1 MCYAD
6 LVSSTSLAPFQG
18 GQDDGYLRMNFRA
31 FSFAAENSDTVD
43 IVSFSYD
50 VTPDDIILMILYL
63 FELQRCTVQICAL
76 DVKGKKLDKKCA
88 NNRQCPA
95 GYHGACE
102 EPDCTKL
109 E

>member
-43 IVSFSYD
+43 IVSFFD
-50 VTPDDIILMILYL
+50 NIIIIIQTCFLAMYCSNLC
-63 FELQRCTVQICAL
+63 F
-76 DVKGKKLDKKCA
+76 G
-88 NNRQCPA
+88 
-95 GYHGACE
+95 CE
-102 EPDCTKL
+102 RKEA
-109 E
+109 

>member
-43 IVSFSYD
+43 IVSFSDD
-50 VTPDDIILMILYL
+50 VTLEDVIMLTLY
-63 FELQRCTVQICAL
+63 
-76 DVKGKKLDKKCA
+76 
-88 NNRQCPA
+88 
-95 GYHGACE
+95 
-102 EPDCTKL
+102 
-109 E
+109 

>member
-43 IVSFSYD
+43 IVSFFD
-50 VTPDDIILMILYL
+50 NIILIIHTCFLAMYCSNLR
-63 FELQRCTVQICAL
+63 F
-76 DVKGKKLDKKCA
+76 G
-88 NNRQCPA
+88 
-95 GYHGACE
+95 CE
-102 EPDCTKL
+102 RKEAR
-109 E
+109 